1 LINFMVDFRH
11 PLRSLWRGPN
21 FTLAAVLT
29 LSLGLGAALAS
40 LFPAPR
46 AATLDPAEA
55 LRSE

>member
-1 LINFMVDFRH
+1 MVDFRH